1 MLANS
6 CHWAPREHSM
16 SAVLNSVCHAVSRQ
30 VAGNRIHVAIAVL
43 ASEFASCRKLSHW
56 ITHWWHFL
64 CPQQHTGSMPGRIAQ
79 HESAATSGC
88 FQYMVFLIVARR
100 CGLRCDVVLGT
111 ATAGWWHPTKQNPRL
126 RERLFVVTCSSH
138 VTCFLMLAH
147 CRLRLLFTTQRR
159 REASTASKQ
168 GHYTFQL

>member
-1 MLANS
+1 MLASS
-6 CHWAPREHSM
+6 CHWAPREHKYVCCVELNMSCCLKTGGWKSNTCGDCCFGIRVCIMQEVVSLDHTLVAFLM
-16 SAVLNSVCHAVSRQ
+16 SAAAHRLNA
-30 VAGNRIHVAIAVL
+30 
-43 ASEFASCRKLSHW
+43 W
-56 ITHWWHFL
+56 THCSAW
-64 CPQQHTGSMPGRIAQ
+64 
-79 HESAATSGC
+79 AATSGC

-100 CGLRCDVVLGT
+100 CGLHCDVVLGT

-138 VTCFLMLAH
+138 VTCFFMLAH